1 MRIRFESRLA
11 RLAVLLGVVALLT
24 PYALMAASRYRAAR
38 LASRNDKLS
47 LQRAIEIEP
56 GDAEYQR
63 RLARYA
69 LYVDQ
74 DTPGALLHYQ
84 VATNLNR
91 YSAPS
96 WLGVAQSQLI
106 LGNEAA
112 ALEAIRRALE
122 IDPHTPSVAWEAGNL
137 LVALGQADAA
147 MPQFRFVAENDPA
160 MTIQVLQLLRR
171 LESSPARAAQL
182 GLPPDPG
189 IHFIFINLL
198 AQSGDIEGA
207 KQVWPIV
214 MGLRRSFDP
223 RHAFF
228 FLDLLVKAGQP
239 EVAYNCWRELA
250 KTSPDVGR
258 LNQAGNLLE
267 NASFEHPILNG
278 GFDWRYLPS
287 PEVDI
292 QAETSDAHEGSHS
305 LLAKFKGQR
314 TSDAGMHQYVLLE
327 PNARY
332 HFRGFVKSDLQTAN
346 GFRFMLVDAK
356 TGKHLF
362 DTNDTIGDRQWTE
375 YSADFRTS
383 ADTRLAVF
391 LLGRNNTTLVRGNL
405 LIDDL
410 RLEKVTP

>member
-11 RLAVLLGVVALLT
+11 RLAVLLGVAALLT
-24 PYALMAASRYRAAR
+24 PYAIMAANRYRAAR
-38 LASRNDKLS
+38 LASRNDKAS

-69 LYVDQ
+69 LYIDQ
-74 DTPGALLHYQ
+74 DTTSALLHYQ

-91 YSAPS
+91 FSAPN

-112 ALEAIRRALE
+112 SLEAIRRALE
-122 IDPHTPSVAWEAGNL
+122 IDPHTPSVAWESGNL
-137 LVALGQADAA
+137 LVALGQTEAA
-147 MPQFRFVAENDPA
+147 MPQFRFVAANDPA

-214 MGLRRSFDP
+214 MSLGMPFDP
-223 RHAFF
+223 KQAFF

-239 EVAYNCWRELA
+239 DVAYNCWQDLA
-250 KTSPDVGR
+250 KASPDVAR
-258 LNQAGNLLE
+258 LAQSGNLLQ
-267 NASFEHPILNG
+267 NAGFEYPILNG

-287 PEVDI
+287 SEVDL
-292 QAETSDAHEGSHS
+292 QAETSDAHEGSRS
-305 LLAKFKGQR
+305 LLVKFNGQR

-327 PNARY
+327 PNTRY

-346 GFRFMLVDAK
+346 GVRFMLVDMK

-362 DTNDTIGDRQWTE
+362 DTEDTTGDRQWTE
-375 YSADFRTS
+375 YSADFSTS
-383 ADTRLAVF
+383 GDTRLAVL

-405 LIDDL
+405 LVDDL
-410 RLEKVTP
+410 RLEKVAP